1 MFAVDS
7 HDQPGYSKLHHCE
20 SDLNQK
26 EPNVKTKTTRGI
38 EAIARMLL
46 ALTLVATALPVLPAF
61 AQDEAPPVLILPI
74 DRATF
79 LPGALFDLRVEV
91 HAEAMPEDFAV
102 TINGD
107 DASEFFGAEPVA
119 ESWTFGAEESPTPS
133 QSVIWRAV
141 MLPEAGIYTVEVTA
155 GGATTSVDWYARQ
168 PQASAGA
175 SNVILFVADGMSIPG
190 ITAARAASR
199 GTTQGKTNDYFA
211 MDQMESVGLLQ
222 TSSVDSIMADSANTA
237 SALNTG
243 HKSSVNA
250 LGVYADTSPETLD
263 DPRQETLAEILKR
276 TRGMAIGIVTT
287 AGWTDATPAAVFG
300 HTRRRADRDFLAAAP
315 LDEGMMPEVIMG
327 GDGRYMLP
335 EAVAGGRRTDGRN
348 LFDEYEAAGYTVVTT
363 AEELNSAMSEGTPE
377 KLLGMFHSGDMNVWL
392 DRNVYTDNLGD
403 FADQPGLV
411 DMTLS
416 ALDVLGENE
425 NGFYLMVESGSVDKQ
440 LHPLDQERALSD
452 LIEFDNAVA
461 AAIEWASV
469 NAPDT
474 LIVVTADHGHGYEVY
489 GTVNVETFNAAEDD
503 AGKRSAIGIYDRA
516 GYPTYEDA
524 DGDFFPDTWDVSVV
538 FAGLVNNHP
547 DYTEDFQVSLTPR
560 VPAVADADGNYIDNP
575 DDDPNGIPMSG
586 NLPLGSST
594 GVHTL
599 QDVPVFA
606 SGPGA
611 DFFGQVMDNTETF
624 FGMAYALG
632 LDPLAEDGMAAGEV
646 EETEDEAEC
655 EGFIFND
662 RCYTR

>member
-1 MFAVDS
+1 MNHKLYKRIETFARIM
-7 HDQPGYSKLHHCE
+7 L
-20 SDLNQK
+20 
-26 EPNVKTKTTRGI
+26 
-38 EAIARMLL
+38 AIVLG
-46 ALTLVATALPVLPAF
+46 VTALPTLSAA
-61 AQDEAPPVLILPI
+61 AQDAALPVLILPI
-74 DRATF
+74 DRATM
-79 LPGALFDLRVEV
+79 LPGAYFDFRVEV
-91 HAEAMPEDFAV
+91 HAEAMPDDFAV
-102 TINGD
+102 TINGEE
-107 DASEFFGAEPVA
+107 AATFFGAEPTA
-119 ESWTFGAEESPTPS
+119 ESWAFGDEAAPTPS
-133 QSVIWRAV
+133 QSVIWRGV
-141 MLPEAGIYTVEVTA
+141 TLPEAGLYTVAVTA

-168 PQASAGA
+168 PQPAAGA
-175 SNVILFVADGMSIPG
+175 RNVILFVADGMSVPA
-190 ITAARAASR
+190 ITAARIASR
-199 GTTQGKTNDYFA
+199 GNTEGKTNGYFA
-211 MDQMESVGLLQ
+211 MDQMETIGLLQ

-263 DPRQETLAEILKR
+263 DPRQETFAEILKR
-276 TRGMAIGIVTT
+276 TRNMSIGIVTT

-363 AEELNSAMSEGTPE
+363 AEELNNAMSAGAPE

-403 FADQPGLV
+403 FPDQPGLV
-411 DMTLS
+411 EMTLG
-416 ALDVLGENE
+416 ALDVLGQNE

-461 AAIEWASV
+461 AAIEWAAV
-469 NAPDT
+469 NAPET

-489 GTVNVETFNAAEDD
+489 GTVNTEVFNSATDD
-503 AGKRSAIGIYDRA
+503 AGKRSAIRIYDRA
-516 GYPTYEDA
+516 GFPGYTDA
-524 DGDFFPDTWDVSVV
+524 DGDAFPDTWNVPIV
-538 FAGLVNNHP
+538 FAGVVNNHP
-547 DYTEDFQVSLTPR
+547 DYTEDFQVSPVPR

-586 NLPLGSST
+586 NLPLNSST

-611 DFFGQVMDNTETF
+611 DFFGQVMDNTEVF

-632 LDPLAEDGMAAGEV
+632 LDPLAEDGMAAGMGD
-646 EETEDEAEC
+646 ETTCA
-655 EGFIFND
+655 GVVFNG

>member
-1 MFAVDS
+1 
-7 HDQPGYSKLHHCE
+7 L
-20 SDLNQK
+20 LNQ
-26 EPNVKTKTTRGI
+26 ERQNVKTKTSRGF
-38 EAIARMLL
+38 EVIARMLL
-46 ALTLVATALPVLPAF
+46 ALLLGVTALPVLPAA
-61 AQDEAPPVLILPI
+61 AQDEAPPVLILPV

-79 LPGALFDLRVEV
+79 LPGAYFDLRVEV

-102 TINGD
+102 TINGE
-107 DASEFFGAEPVA
+107 DAAEFFGAEPEA
-119 ESWTFGAEESPTPS
+119 ASWTFGDEENPTPA
-133 QSVIWRAV
+133 QSVIWRQV
-141 MLPEAGIYTVEVTA
+141 TLPAAGLYTVEVTA
-155 GGATTSVDWYARQ
+155 AGATTSVDWYARQ
-168 PQASAGA
+168 AQPSAGA
-175 SNVILFVADGMSIPG
+175 RNVILFVADGMSVPA
-190 ITAARAASR
+190 ITAARVASR
-199 GTTQGKTNDYFA
+199 GNTQGRTDGYFA
-211 MDQMESVGLLQ
+211 MDQMEAIGLLQ

-250 LGVYADTSPETLD
+250 LGVYADTSPDTLD
-263 DPRQETLAEILKR
+263 DPRQETLAELLKR
-276 TRGMAIGIVTT
+276 TRGMAVGIVTT

-315 LDEGMMPEVIMG
+315 LDEGLMPQVIMG

-335 EAVAGGRRTDGRN
+335 EDVAGGRRTDGRN

-363 AEELNSAMSEGTPE
+363 AEELASAMSEGAPE

-403 FADQPGLV
+403 FPDQPGV
-411 DMTLS
+411 VEMTLS
-416 ALDVLGENE
+416 ALDVLSQNE

-452 LIEFDNAVA
+452 LIEFDNAVG
-461 AAIEWASV
+461 AAIEWAAA

-489 GTVNVETFNAAEDD
+489 GTVNTEVFNSAEDD
-503 AGKRSAIGIYDRA
+503 AGKRAAIRIYDRA
-516 GYPTYEDA
+516 GFPGYEDA
-524 DGDFFPDTWDVSVV
+524 DGDAFPDTWDVPIV

-547 DYTEDFQVSLTPR
+547 DYTEDFQVSVTPR

-586 NLPLGSST
+586 NLPLNSST

-606 SGPGA
+606 AGPGA
-611 DFFGQVMDNTETF
+611 AFFGGVMDNTETF

-632 LDPLAEDGMAAGEV
+632 LDPLAEDGMAADAEMV
-646 EETEDEAEC
+646 EEAMDC
-655 EGFIFND
+655 EGVVFND
-662 RCYTR
+662 RCYLP

>member
-1 MFAVDS
+1 
-7 HDQPGYSKLHHCE
+7 
-20 SDLNQK
+20 
-26 EPNVKTKTTRGI
+26 
-38 EAIARMLL
+38 
-46 ALTLVATALPVLPAF
+46 
-61 AQDEAPPVLILPI
+61 
-74 DRATF
+74 
-79 LPGALFDLRVEV
+79 
-91 HAEAMPEDFAV
+91 
-102 TINGD
+102 
-107 DASEFFGAEPVA
+107 
-119 ESWTFGAEESPTPS
+119 
-133 QSVIWRAV
+133 
-141 MLPEAGIYTVEVTA
+141 MLPEAGLYVVEVTA

-175 SNVILFVADGMSIPG
+175 KNVILFVADGMSIPA
-190 ITAARAASR
+190 ITAARLASR
-199 GTTQGKTNDYFA
+199 GNTQGKADGHLA
-211 MDQMESVGLLQ
+211 MDQMEVIGLAQ

-250 LGVYADTSPETLD
+250 LGVYADTSPDTLD

-276 TRGMAIGIVTT
+276 ARGMAIGIVTT

-300 HTRRRADRDFLAAAP
+300 HTRRRADREFLAAAP
-315 LDEGMMPEVIMG
+315 LDEGLLPEVIMG
-327 GDGRYMLP
+327 GDGRYLLP
-335 EAVAGGRRTDGRN
+335 EAVSGGRRTDGRN

-363 AEELNSAMSEGTPE
+363 AEELNSAMSAGAPE

-403 FADQPGLV
+403 FPDQPGVV

-416 ALDVLGENE
+416 ALEVLGQNE

-461 AAIEWASV
+461 AAIEWAAT
-469 NAPDT
+469 NAPET

-489 GTVNVETFNAAEDD
+489 GTVDTEVFNTAEDD
-503 AGKRSAIGIYDRA
+503 AGKRSAIRIYDRA
-516 GYPTYEDA
+516 GFPGYEDA
-524 DGDFFPDTWDVSVV
+524 DGDTYPDTWDVPIV
-538 FAGLVNNHP
+538 FAGVVNNHP

-560 VPAVADADGNYIDNP
+560 VPAVADADGNYVDNP
-575 DDDPNGIPMSG
+575 DDDPNGIVMSG
-586 NLPLGSST
+586 NLPLNSST

-611 DFFGQVMDNTETF
+611 AFFGQVMDNSEIF
-624 FGMAYALG
+624 FGMANAIG
-632 LDPLAEDGMAAGEV
+632 LDPQAEDGMAAGEGG
-646 EETEDEAEC
+646 AMAC
-655 EGFIFND
+655 EGVVFNG

>member
-1 MFAVDS
+1 MK
-7 HDQPGYSKLHHCE
+7 GKL
-20 SDLNQK
+20 STGLSAA
-26 EPNVKTKTTRGI
+26 TRI
-38 EAIARMLL
+38 VL
-46 ALTLVATALPVLPAF
+46 AFVLIMTSLPVLAAS
-61 AQDEAPPVLILPI
+61 AQDGAPPVLILPI

-79 LPGALFDLRVEV
+79 LPGAYFDFRVEV
-91 HAEAMPEDFAV
+91 HTETMPEDFAV
-102 TINGD
+102 TINSE
-107 DASEFFGAEPVA
+107 DASDFFGAEPEA
-119 ESWTFGAEESPTPS
+119 ESWAFGDEESPTPS
-133 QSVIWRAV
+133 QSVIWRGV
-141 MLPEAGIYTVEVTA
+141 TLPDAGLYVVEVTA

-168 PQASAGA
+168 PQTNAGA
-175 SNVILFVADGMSIPG
+175 KNVILFIADGMSVPS
-190 ITAARAASR
+190 ITAARIASR
-199 GTTQGKTNDYFA
+199 GNTEGKIDGYFA
-211 MDQMESVGLLQ
+211 MDQMETIGLLQ

-250 LGVYADTSPETLD
+250 LGVYADTSPDTLD

-300 HTRRRADRDFLAAAP
+300 HTRRRGDRDFLAAAP
-315 LDEGMMPEVIMG
+315 LDEGLMPEVIMG

-335 EAVAGGRRTDGRN
+335 EAVAGGRRKDGRN
-348 LFDEYEAAGYTVVTT
+348 MFDEYEAAGYTVVTT
-363 AEELNSAMSEGTPE
+363 AAELQEAMNAGTPE

-392 DRNVYTDNLGD
+392 DRNVFTDNLGD
-403 FADQPGLV
+403 FTDQPGLV

-416 ALDVLGENE
+416 ALDVLGQNE

-461 AAIEWASV
+461 AAIEWAAA
-469 NAPDT
+469 NAPET

-489 GTVNVETFNAAEDD
+489 GTVDTEVFNAATDD
-503 AGKRSAIGIYDRA
+503 AGKRSAIRVYDRA
-516 GYPTYEDA
+516 GFPGYEDA
-524 DGDFFPDTWDVSVV
+524 DGDTYPDTWDVPIV
-538 FAGLVNNHP
+538 FAGVVNNHP
-547 DYTEDFQVSLTPR
+547 DYTEDFQVSPTPR
-560 VPAVADADGNYIDNP
+560 VPAIADADGNYIDNP

-586 NLPLGSST
+586 NLSLKSST

-606 SGPGA
+606 AGPGA
-611 DFFGQVMDNTETF
+611 AFFGRVLDNTEVF
-624 FGMAYALG
+624 FGMAAALG
-632 LDPLAEDGMAAGEV
+632 LDPLAEDGMAADMG
-646 EETEDEAEC
+646 DDAEC
-655 EGFIFND
+655 EGVLFNG